1 MTNAYGEFKRELNK
15 LCERGI
21 LPKEQKKIFAAH
33 GGVDNPGALIFAV
46 CSDLHLMFQSAP
58 PKSEAYQKTSEAII
72 RLVCDILPPQTAP
85 DAVVVCAYIRL
96 TAKANAAD
104 SPQRLFAALNAHN
117 EEYWQSLQN
126 IRTGQRLFAPEKDYT
141 AVDAIK
147 PKDGSGS

>member
-58 PKSEAYQKTSEAII
+58 PKSEAYQKMSEAII
-72 RLVCDILPPQTAP
+72 RLVCDILPPRNDS
-85 DAVVVCAYIRL
+85 DAAVICAYIRL
-96 TAKANAAD
+96 TAKANNAD
-104 SPQRLFAALNAHN
+104 SPQRLFTLLNKHN

-126 IRTGQRLFAPEKDYT
+126 IRTGRRVFAPEKDY
-141 AVDAIK
+141 AVIAATKTEDK
-147 PKDGSGS
+147 